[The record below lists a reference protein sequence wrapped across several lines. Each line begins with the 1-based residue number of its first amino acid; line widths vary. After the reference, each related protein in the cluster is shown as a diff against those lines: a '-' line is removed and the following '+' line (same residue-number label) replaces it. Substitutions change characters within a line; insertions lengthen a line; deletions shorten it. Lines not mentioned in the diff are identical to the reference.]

1 MKRLASFAIALAL
14 VTAFAPR
21 AEAQE
26 VRLGLTGGATTTSVG
41 GSSVTLGNWK
51 WGGMAGAF
59 GQYFLAR
66 QTYIGLDANWVQ
78 KGGNQVAIAS
88 GELQDL
94 NLEYIE
100 LPLTIGYRQQFDGWE
115 SNLYI
120 GLAVSFQ
127 LSCKVTGIVVELVYG
142 RLRRRSGSRVQEDHG
157 LVHPLRVRVQP
168 RSRRIAVGARH
179 PLHSRPVG
187 YLRELEHPEPW
198 VAVRLEVVDAD
209 RGLTSDAAVAPMS
222 RPASHREAGLSSS
235 GARDAGA

>member
-1 MKRLASFAIALAL
+1 LFVALAIGL
-14 VTAFAPR
+14 AFAPR

-78 KGGNQVAIAS
+78 KGGNQVAFGG

-127 LSCKVTGIVVELVYG
+127 LSCKVKGSASSNSVDCADQ
-142 RLRRRSGSRVQEDHG
+142 SGLAPKKTTDWSIPFGFGFNRDLGGSLLG
-157 LVHPLRVRVQP
+157 LDIRYML
-168 RSRRIAVGARH
+168 
-179 PLHSRPVG
+179 
-187 YLRELEHPEPW
+187 
-198 VAVRLEVVDAD
+198 
-209 RGLTSDAAVAPMS
+209 
-222 RPASHREAGLSSS
+222 GLSDIFENSNIRNRGWQFTAKWS
-235 GARDAGA
+235 VPMGG

>member
-1 MKRLASFAIALAL
+1 MKRLASFAVALAL
-14 VTAFAPR
+14 VVAFAPR

-78 KGGNQVAIAS
+78 KGGSQVAIAG

-100 LPLTIGYRQQFDGWE
+100 LPLTIGYRQRFDDWE

-127 LSCKVTGIVVELVYG
+127 LSCKVKGAASSSSVDCDDAPSLAPEKTIDWSIPFGFGFNRNLG
-142 RLRRRSGSRVQEDHG
+142 GSLLG
-157 LVHPLRVRVQP
+157 LDIRYML
-168 RSRRIAVGARH
+168 
-179 PLHSRPVG
+179 
-187 YLRELEHPEPW
+187 
-198 VAVRLEVVDAD
+198 
-209 RGLTSDAAVAPMS
+209 
-222 RPASHREAGLSSS
+222 GLSDIFENSNIRNRGWQFALKWS
-235 GARDAGA
+235 TAIGG

>member
-1 MKRLASFAIALAL
+1 MKRFASFAVALAL
-14 VTAFAPR
+14 VVAFAPR
-21 AEAQE
+21 AEAQQ

-59 GQYFLAR
+59 GQYFVAR

-78 KGGNQVAIAS
+78 KGGSQVAFGG

-127 LSCKVTGIVVELVYG
+127 LSCKVTGAASNSSVDCDDA
-142 RLRRRSGSRVQEDHG
+142 SGLAPKKTTDWSIPFG
-157 LVHPLRVRVQP
+157 LGFYRDLGGSLLGIDFRYM
-168 RSRRIAVGARH
+168 
-179 PLHSRPVG
+179 L
-187 YLRELEHPEPW
+187 
-198 VAVRLEVVDAD
+198 
-209 RGLTSDAAVAPMS
+209 
-222 RPASHREAGLSSS
+222 GLSDVFENSNIRNR
-235 GARDAGA
+235 GWQFTAKWAVPIGG

>member
-1 MKRLASFAIALAL
+1 MKRFASFAVALAL
-14 VTAFAPR
+14 VVAFAPR
-21 AEAQE
+21 AEAQQ

-51 WGGMAGAF
+51 WGGVAGAF

-78 KGGNQVAIAS
+78 KGGEQVAVDG
-88 GELQDL
+88 GEFQDL

-127 LSCKVTGIVVELVYG
+127 LSCKVQGSSSSSSVDCDDALNLASKNTTDWSIPFGLGFYRDLGGSLLGIDFRYML
-142 RLRRRSGSRVQEDHG
+142 
-157 LVHPLRVRVQP
+157 
-168 RSRRIAVGARH
+168 
-179 PLHSRPVG
+179 
-187 YLRELEHPEPW
+187 
-198 VAVRLEVVDAD
+198 
-209 RGLTSDAAVAPMS
+209 
-222 RPASHREAGLSSS
+222 GLSDVFENSNIRNR
-235 GARDAGA
+235 GWQFTAKWAVPIGG

>member
-14 VTAFAPR
+14 VVAFAPR

-51 WGGMAGAF
+51 WGGIAGAF

-78 KGGNQVAIAS
+78 KGGSKVALAD
-88 GELQDL
+88 GEAQDL

-100 LPLTIGYRQQFDGWE
+100 LPLTIGYTQRFSGWE

-120 GLAVSFQ
+120 GLAVAFQ
-127 LSCKVTGIVVELVYG
+127 ISCKTQGSA
-142 RLRRRSGSRVQEDHG
+142 SGSTTDCDDAPG
-157 LVHPLRVRVQP
+157 LAPKVTTDFSIPFGFGFVRNLGGSLLGLDI
-168 RSRRIAVGARH
+168 R
-179 PLHSRPVG
+179 
-187 YLRELEHPEPW
+187 YLL
-198 VAVRLEVVDAD
+198 
-209 RGLTSDAAVAPMS
+209 
-222 RPASHREAGLSSS
+222 GLSDIFENSNIKNRS
-235 GARDAGA
+235 WQFTAKWSVPIGG